1 MRIIGL
7 FCWWAMVAA
16 IAQAQDTFTL
26 TLLHRDLASAMGNKP
41 VGNSPLVLREQG
53 GNRIYSATTD
63 AQGQAVLVLPVDR
76 DFLLSLDCEHC
87 EAMEPIEVRCAGT
100 QAGVRMT
107 FSFQEYSAA
116 YYRQEYEKAQAQRAM
131 EAAERAREEA
141 EYQRQ
146 LAELARQEAYEKQ
159 QQEEKA
165 RNKALGQGDA
175 KNANVLFYLVLPDD
189 EMLVHKVTVYAD
201 DTKKKSYGDTGGYY
215 YKGTACMGSLTNN
228 PEGAAHN
235 HHPKTGTYKY
245 YALSDDG
252 KYEWRGT
259 YTISEGK
266 TTAVALRLSDAV
278 RRKK

>member
-53 GNRIYSATTD
+53 SEKVYKATTD
-63 AQGQAVLVLPVDR
+63 MKGQAVLTLPVGR
-76 DFLLSLDCEHC
+76 NFWLSLDCEHC
-87 EAMEPIEVRCAGT
+87 ETMEPIEVRCADA
-100 QAGVRMT
+100 QAGMRMT
-107 FSFQEYSAA
+107 FGFQEYSAA
-116 YYRQEYEKAQAQRAM
+116 YYRKAHENKLA
-131 EAAERAREEA
+131 EEA
-141 EYQRQ
+141 RQ
-146 LAELARQEAYEKQ
+146 KAEEEARAKQEAELARRAAEEEAAWER
-159 QQEEKA
+159 EEAAEEAA
-165 RNKALGQGDA
+165 RQARIESFSKS
-175 KNANVLFYLVLPDD
+175 NVLFYLVLSD
-189 EMLVHKVTVYAD
+189 EVLVHKVAVYAD

-215 YKGTACMGSLTNN
+215 YQGTACMASLTNN

-235 HHPKTGTYKY
+235 HHPKAGTYKY